1 MRDCSNHKPE
11 LTAQIP
17 LGRAAAFRVV
27 SIYGQVGPD
36 RTPSQEIRLNL
47 RGRIA
52 PIWLMGM
59 SNLSFGFFA
68 GFITV
73 PLPQLLAAQHV
84 PEAQIASITATVFSG
99 GIGVFLLGPM
109 LDVRFSRRFYAT
121 LFAALAALCLTGG
134 LLYSTHLE
142 VLEVLMLLG
151 FASAQLC
158 TNALGGWLATIVHQH
173 DESKLSSWTWAATFA
188 GNGLMAILAG
198 ELVRALPL
206 PLAAVLLGLVVF
218 VPTAIFLVMP
228 SPGPDRR
235 LARESF
241 GKFFIEVIAVV
252 RRREVLVA
260 LALFAS
266 PCASFA
272 LTNTLGGFGNDFH
285 ASARVV
291 SVVGG
296 SGLSLAGIFGSLM
309 FTPFAKLMRLR
320 PLYLAI
326 GAAGAVF
333 TASLLLLHHTPAT
346 FSIAMVGENIFQA
359 LAYTGITAISFE
371 TIGRSNPLAATT
383 YGLFN
388 ASSLI
393 PLIYMQIIDGR
404 AYTAH
409 GVTGSFLADAVV
421 SLVACALLGLLLG
434 FLRPASPSSTAANG
448 LESEQPL
455 S

>member
-1 MRDCSNHKPE
+1 MNTS
-11 LTAQIP
+11 
-17 LGRAAAFRVV
+17 GR
-27 SIYGQVGPD
+27 
-36 RTPSQEIRLNL
+36 T
-47 RGRIA
+47 A

-59 SNLSFGFFA
+59 SNLPFGFFA

-121 LFAALAALCLTGG
+121 LFAALAALCLTAG
-134 LLYSTHLE
+134 LLYSTHLQL
-142 VLEVLMLLG
+142 LEVLMLLG

-158 TNALGGWLATIVHQH
+158 TNALGGWLATIVHSH
-173 DESKLSSWTWAATFA
+173 DESKLSSATWAATFA

-198 ELVRALPL
+198 ELVRSLPL
-206 PLAAVLLGLVVF
+206 PVAAVLLGLIVF
-218 VPTAIFLVMP
+218 IPTSIFLLMP

-241 GKFFIEVIAVV
+241 SKFFAEVLAVV
-252 RRREVLVA
+252 RRREVLIA

-272 LTNTLGGFGNDFH
+272 LTNTLGSLGNDFH

-296 SGLSLAGIFGSLM
+296 SGLSLAGIFGSLL
-309 FTPFAKLMRLR
+309 FTPLSKLLRLR

-326 GAAGAVF
+326 GSAGAVF
-333 TASLLLLHHTPAT
+333 TASLLLLHHSPAT
-346 FSIAMVGENIFQA
+346 FSIAMIGENVFQA

-371 TIGRSNPLAATT
+371 TIGRNNPLAATT

-393 PLIYMQIIDGR
+393 PLIYMQVIDGR
-404 AYTAH
+404 AYTSH
-409 GVTGSFLADAVV
+409 GVTGTFLADAAL
-421 SLVACALLGLLLG
+421 SLLACALLALLL
-434 FLRPASPSSTAANG
+434 FDLSPPT
-448 LESEQPL
+448 ESRQ
-455 S
+455 

>member
-1 MRDCSNHKPE
+1 LNAS
-11 LTAQIP
+11 
-17 LGRAAAFRVV
+17 GR
-27 SIYGQVGPD
+27 
-36 RTPSQEIRLNL
+36 T
-47 RGRIA
+47 A

-59 SNLSFGFFA
+59 SNLSFGFYA

-84 PEAQIASITATVFSG
+84 PEARIAAITATVFSG

-109 LDVRFSRRFYAT
+109 LDVRFSRRWYAT
-121 LFAALAALCLTGG
+121 LFAALAALCLTAG
-134 LLYSTHLE
+134 LLCSTHLK

-158 TNALGGWLATIVHQH
+158 TNALGGWLATIVHDH
-173 DESKLSSWTWAATFA
+173 DESRLSSWTWAATFA
-188 GNGLMAILAG
+188 GNGMMAILAG

-206 PLAAVLLGLVVF
+206 ALAAVLLGLIVF
-218 VPTAIFLVMP
+218 IPTSIFLLMP

-241 GKFFIEVIAVV
+241 SRFSREVLAVV

-272 LTNTLGGFGNDFH
+272 LTNTLGSVGNDFH
-285 ASARVV
+285 ASARMV

-296 SGLSLAGIFGSLM
+296 AGLSLAGIFGSLM
-309 FTPFAKLMRLR
+309 FTPFAKFLRLR

-326 GAAGAVF
+326 GAVGAVF
-333 TASLLLLHHTPAT
+333 TASLLLLQHTPVT
-346 FSIAMVGENIFQA
+346 FGIAMVGENIFQA

-404 AYTAH
+404 AYGWH
-409 GVTGSFLADAVV
+409 GVAGSFEADAGL
-421 SLVACALLGLLLG
+421 SLITCALLAGLL
-434 FLRPASPSSTAANG
+434 FLLRGQHAATTAA
-448 LESEQPL
+448 S
-455 S
+455 

>member
-1 MRDCSNHKPE
+1 
-11 LTAQIP
+11 
-17 LGRAAAFRVV
+17 
-27 SIYGQVGPD
+27 
-36 RTPSQEIRLNL
+36 LNL
-47 RGRIA
+47 RGRTA

-59 SNLSFGFFA
+59 SNLSFGFYA

-84 PEAQIASITATVFSG
+84 PEARIASITATVFSG
-99 GIGVFLLGPM
+99 GIAVFLLGPM
-109 LDVRFSRRFYAT
+109 LDVRFSRRWYAT
-121 LFAALAALCLTGG
+121 LFAALAALCLTAG

-142 VLEVLMLLG
+142 ALQVLMLLG

-158 TNALGGWLATIVHQH
+158 TNALGGWLATIVHHH
-173 DESKLSSWTWAATFA
+173 DESKLSSATWAATFA
-188 GNGLMAILAG
+188 GIGLI
-198 ELVRALPL
+198 
-206 PLAAVLLGLVVF
+206 VF
-218 VPTAIFLVMP
+218 APTSIFLLMP

-241 GKFFIEVIAVV
+241 SKFFKEVLAIV
-252 RRREVLVA
+252 RRREVLIA

-272 LTNTLGGFGNDFH
+272 LTNTLGSLGNDFH

-296 SGLSLAGIFGSLM
+296 SGLSLAGIFGSLL
-309 FTPFAKLMRLR
+309 FTPLSKFLRLR

-326 GAAGAVF
+326 GCVGAVF
-333 TASLLLLHHTPAT
+333 TASLLLLHHSPVT

-371 TIGRSNPLAATT
+371 TIGRNNPLAATT

-393 PLIYMQIIDGR
+393 PLIYMQLIDGR
-404 AYTAH
+404 AYTSH
-409 GVTGSFLADAVV
+409 GVTGTFLADATL
-421 SLVACALLGLLLG
+421 SLVACALLVLLLK
-434 FLRPASPSSTAANG
+434 FLHRT
-448 LESEQPL
+448 QPPL
-455 S
+455 AEPV

>member
-1 MRDCSNHKPE
+1 
-11 LTAQIP
+11 
-17 LGRAAAFRVV
+17 
-27 SIYGQVGPD
+27 
-36 RTPSQEIRLNL
+36 LNL
-47 RGRIA
+47 RARTA

-59 SNLSFGFFA
+59 SNLSFGFYA

-121 LFAALAALCLTGG
+121 LFAALAALCLTTG
-134 LLYSTHLE
+134 LLYSTHLQL
-142 VLEVLMLLG
+142 LEILMLLG

-158 TNALGGWLATIVHQH
+158 TNALGGWLATIVQAH
-173 DESKLSSWTWAATFA
+173 DESKLSSATWAATFA
-188 GNGLMAILAG
+188 GNGLMAVLAG

-206 PLAAVLLGLVVF
+206 PLAAVLLGLIVF
-218 VPTAIFLVMP
+218 IPTAIFLLMP

-241 GKFFIEVIAVV
+241 SKFFAEVLAIV
-252 RRREVLVA
+252 RRREVLIA

-272 LTNTLGGFGNDFH
+272 LTNTLGSLGNDFH

-296 SGLSLAGIFGSLM
+296 SGLSLAGIFGSLL
-309 FTPFAKLMRLR
+309 FTPFSKLLRLR
-320 PLYLAI
+320 PLYLTI
-326 GAAGAVF
+326 GCVGAVF
-333 TASLLLLHHTPAT
+333 TASLLLLHHSPVT
-346 FSIAMVGENIFQA
+346 FSIAMIGENVFQA

-371 TIGRSNPLAATT
+371 TIGRNNPLAATT

-404 AYTAH
+404 AYTSH
-409 GVTGSFLADAVV
+409 GVTGTFLADAIM
-421 SLVACALLGLLLG
+421 SLLACALLLLLLK
-434 FLRPASPSSTAANG
+434 FLPRP
-448 LESEQPL
+448 QPTL
-455 S
+455 AEPA

>member
-1 MRDCSNHKPE
+1 M
-11 LTAQIP
+11 
-17 LGRAAAFRVV
+17 
-27 SIYGQVGPD
+27 
-36 RTPSQEIRLNL
+36 NL
-47 RGRIA
+47 RGRTP

-59 SNLSFGFFA
+59 SNLSFGLYA
-68 GFITV
+68 GFISV

-84 PEAQIASITATVFSG
+84 PEARIAAITATVFSG

-109 LDVRFSRRFYAT
+109 LDVRFSRRWYAT
-121 LFAALAALCLTGG
+121 LFAALAGICLTASV
-134 LLYSTHLE
+134 LYSTHLE
-142 VLEVLMLLG
+142 LLKILMLLG

-173 DESKLSSWTWAATFA
+173 DESRLSSSTWAATFA
-188 GNGLMAILAG
+188 GIGLMAILAG
-198 ELVRALPL
+198 ELVRSLPL
-206 PLAAVLLGLVVF
+206 PLAAVLLGLIVF
-218 VPTAIFLVMP
+218 IPTSIFLLMP

-241 GKFFIEVIAVV
+241 SKFSAEVIAVV
-252 RRREVLVA
+252 RRREVLIA

-272 LTNTLGGFGNDFH
+272 LTNTLGSLGNDFH
-285 ASARVV
+285 ASPRIV

-296 SGLSLAGIFGSLM
+296 AGLSLAGIFGSLM
-309 FTPFAKLMRLR
+309 FRPFARLIRLR

-326 GAAGAVF
+326 GAAGALF
-333 TASLLLLHHTPAT
+333 TASLLLLHHTPTT
-346 FSIAMVGENIFQA
+346 FGIAIVGENIFQA

-371 TIGRSNPLAATT
+371 TIGRNNPLAATT

-404 AYTAH
+404 AYGWH
-409 GVTGSFLADAVV
+409 GVIGSFVADA
-421 SLVACALLGLLLG
+421 SLSLIACALLASMLFLLR
-434 FLRPASPSSTAANG
+434 RPHSQITVAC
-448 LESEQPL
+448 
-455 S
+455 